1 MSATLAAVYSSRPGT
16 PHPEFPTQVE
26 IRPELETKSEG
37 ELSMSPQAKSR
48 TQLAPDKTPLTESQ
62 ATILGSLTG
71 IDASKLQGHSIAE
84 ISTEYRWQIDPNLLL
99 FVRVCGQ
106 VVKQDPATGGFDP
119 VPFAT
124 VYAEE
129 TTCSVLGYFPFGLP
143 WLWFFPFSCQTEVV
157 AQTTTDPCGNFCFW
171 VPRFIIEW
179 ILRFRIERI
188 CYLQLFTKPTV
199 ANIIAYLQGQPV
211 GPNPGPE
218 AQSAVS
224 LTPNTSL
231 YQKAEQLL
239 GSQVVRQ
246 LASVG
251 ASKAFGAAN
260 PGQQALLTRPAFP
273 AALAPTLPKEF
284 RKPVA
289 GASAK
294 QHLTAVRSTLATNL
308 GLNAKQLEGLDLNH
322 YYGPFLRCYDIV
334 VPEWVPILEVPDISF
349 RVTQDVN
356 GNGTQEVIYDGG
368 LFEVPWA
375 GNVSN
380 VTLVASPIATSTTNC
395 NTPNVVCGT
404 VPALQYVGLMPL
416 VNPAL
421 PLAPYINA
429 TTGFATR
436 PNPPHPGG
444 TLTEAGVPPS
454 TAPYTETLQLYG
466 CTNVSKAA
474 YYRLRYTYTA
484 PGSTTASALTPF
496 TGLTWP
502 LYREVGGTLQE
513 QWPVADSNGWYPV
526 INPADGWFPN
536 SMVLEWDTIN
546 SAYNANGLYT
556 IQLEVANSSKVLQ
569 ATSAPIGFY
578 VDNSVPVV
586 SYSAIWSFNSDF
598 SGAQP
603 VPTDD
608 CVVID
613 RGTTPQDVFVQVT
626 YSVVA
631 NHLQSV
637 QVGSGGCDGGATL
650 YPVATTPAQ
659 LATQLA
665 TVQHWYEDAGDNTVS
680 NVATYRIAAS
690 QPQGVYSFD
699 VYAASRAFNPAGSDA
714 GPLDDWNYNPTYVW
728 TEPSF
733 AIAIVNA

>member
-1 MSATLAAVYSSRPGT
+1 
-16 PHPEFPTQVE
+16 
-26 IRPELETKSEG
+26 
-37 ELSMSPQAKSR
+37 MSPQAKSR
-48 TQLAPDKTPLTESQ
+48 TQLAPDKAPLTESQ

-71 IDASKLQGHSIAE
+71 IDASKLKGLSVSEIA
-84 ISTEYRWQIDPNLLL
+84 TQYQWQIDPNFLL

-106 VVKQDPATGGFDP
+106 VVKLDPATGNYEP

-129 TTCSVLGYFPFGLP
+129 TTCSLLGYFPIGPP
-143 WLWFFPFSCQTEVV
+143 WAWFFPFLCETHAI
-157 AQTTTDPCGNFCFW
+157 AQTTTDPCGNFCIW

-188 CYLQLFTKPTV
+188 CYLQLFNKPTV
-199 ANIIAYLQGQPV
+199 ASIVAYLQGHPI
-211 GPNPGPE
+211 GPDPGPE
-218 AQSAVS
+218 AQATVS

-239 GSQVVRQ
+239 GTQVVRQ

-251 ASKAFGAAN
+251 ASQAFGAAN
-260 PGQQALLTRPAFP
+260 PGKQALLARPAFP
-273 AALAPTLPKEF
+273 AGLAPALPKAL
-284 RKPVA
+284 RVPTA
-289 GASAK
+289 GANAK

-308 GLNAKQLEGLDLNH
+308 GLNAKQLESLNLNN
-322 YYGPFLRCYDIV
+322 YYGPFLRCYNII

-356 GNGTQEVIYDGG
+356 GNGTQEVIYNGG
-368 LFEVPWA
+368 PFDVPW

-395 NTPNVVCGT
+395 NTPTVICGNV
-404 VPALQYVGLMPL
+404 PSLEYVGLMPL
-416 VNPAL
+416 VNPPL
-421 PLAPYINA
+421 PQAPYINA

-444 TLTEAGVPPS
+444 TLAEAGVPPS
-454 TAPYTETLQLYG
+454 TAPYCETLQLYG
-466 CTNVSKAA
+466 CTNISKAA
-474 YYRLRYTYTA
+474 YYRLRYTYTP

-513 QWPVADSNGWYPV
+513 QWPVADSSGWYPV

-536 SMVLEWDTIN
+536 SMVLEWDTVN

-556 IQLEVANSSKVLQ
+556 IQLEVANSSKTLL
-569 ATSAPIGFY
+569 ATSAPVGIY

-586 SYSAIWSFNSDF
+586 SYTAIWSFNSNF
-598 SGAQP
+598 SGALP

-613 RGTTPQDVFVQVT
+613 RGTTPQDVYVQVT

-659 LATQLA
+659 LAAQLA

-680 NVATYRIAAS
+680 NVATYKIAAS

-714 GPLDDWNYNPTYVW
+714 GPLDDWNYNPTYIW

>member
-1 MSATLAAVYSSRPGT
+1 
-16 PHPEFPTQVE
+16 
-26 IRPELETKSEG
+26 
-37 ELSMSPQAKSR
+37 MSPQKNSR
-48 TQLAPDKTPLTESQ
+48 TPLAPDKAPLTESQ
-62 ATILGSLTG
+62 ATVLSSLTG
-71 IDASKLQGHSIAE
+71 IDASKLKGHSIAE
-84 ISTEYRWQIDPNLLL
+84 ISTEFRWQIDPNLLL
-99 FVRVCGQ
+99 FTRVCGR
-106 VVKQDPATGGFDP
+106 VVKLDPATGNLNP

-129 TTCSVLGYFPFGLP
+129 TICSLLGYFPIDLP
-143 WLWFFPFSCQTEVV
+143 WAWFFPFFCHTQEV
-157 AQTTTDPCGNFCFW
+157 AQTTTDPCGNFCIW

-188 CYLQLFTKPTV
+188 CYLQLFAKPTV
-199 ANIIAYLQGQPV
+199 ASIIAYLQGHPI
-211 GPNPGPE
+211 GPDPGPE
-218 AQSAVS
+218 AQSTVS
-224 LTPNTSL
+224 LTPNSPL

-239 GSQVVRQ
+239 GAQVARQ
-246 LASVG
+246 LVTVG
-251 ASKAFGAAN
+251 AGKAFGAAN
-260 PGQQALLTRPAFP
+260 PGQQALLARPAFP
-273 AALAPTLPKEF
+273 AALAPALPKEF
-284 RKPVA
+284 RKPTA
-289 GASAK
+289 GASSK
-294 QHLTAVRSTLATNL
+294 QHLAAVRSTLANNL
-308 GLNAKQLEGLDLNH
+308 GLNAKQLESLDMNR
-322 YYGPFLRCYDIV
+322 YYGPFLRCYDII
-334 VPEWVPILEVPDISF
+334 VPEWVPIFEVPDISF

-356 GNGTQEVIYDGG
+356 GTGTQEVIYNGG
-368 LFEVPWA
+368 LFDVPWS

-380 VTLVASPIATSTTNC
+380 VTLIASPIATSTTNC
-395 NTPNVVCGT
+395 NTPNVICGN
-404 VPALQYVGLMPL
+404 VPSLEYVGLMPL

-444 TLTEAGVPPS
+444 TLAEAGVPPS
-454 TAPYTETLQLYG
+454 TAPYTETLQFYG
-466 CTNVSKAA
+466 CTTVAKAA
-474 YYRLRYTYTA
+474 YYRLRFTYTA
-484 PGSTTASALTPF
+484 PGTITPSALTPF

-513 QWPVADSNGWYPV
+513 QWPAADSNGWYPV

-546 SAYNANGLYT
+546 SAFNANGLYT
-556 IQLEVANSSKVLQ
+556 IQLEVANSSKTLL
-569 ATSAPIGFY
+569 ATSAPVGFF

-586 SYSAIWSFNSDF
+586 SYTAIWSFNSNF

-613 RGTTPQDVFVQVT
+613 RGATPQDVFVQVT

-659 LATQLA
+659 LAAQLA
-665 TVQHWYEDAGDNTVS
+665 TVQLWYEDAGDNTVS

-728 TEPSF
+728 TNPSF